1 MQLVGVTFWTL
12 HASKAAAAAAAVAA
26 AAAAEC
32 SAEIDEIESV
42 HLALL
47 RAL

>member
-12 HASKAAAAAAAVAA
+12 HASKAAAAAAA
-26 AAAAEC
+26 AAAEC
-32 SAEIDEIESV
+32 SAEIDVNKQLSF

-47 RAL
+47 RAV

>member
-12 HASKAAAAAAAVAA
+12 HASKAAAA